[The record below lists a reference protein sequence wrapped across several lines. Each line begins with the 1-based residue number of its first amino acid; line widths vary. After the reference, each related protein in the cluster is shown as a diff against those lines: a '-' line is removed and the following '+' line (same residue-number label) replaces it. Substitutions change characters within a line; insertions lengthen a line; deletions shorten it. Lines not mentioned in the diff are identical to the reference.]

1 MGNFFT
7 STQIYN
13 EGMVKSE
20 KFIDMFCKAMKKE
33 GYVTCEGDESEKTYI
48 LRFTDNCKW
57 VTITS
62 EDYEQGNQTAHSD
75 TGRIA
80 QMLGTTCVNTT
91 VIDSDCAVMEMYNEK
106 GVKADTLIMGRAD
119 DYFGE
124 NIPLPAENAWKP
136 FLADNSSWKKLCDI
150 VKESEN
156 YTFVEEGLSELAT
169 LIGMDENNISF
180 SAEEAEE
187 DEQTVFLFF
196 KEARSAITM
205 SQGGKN
211 VEKPNKKLTINAAFK
226 QVFGE
231 ALKPYGFK
239 AIKGRYPYLVRVIN
253 NEILHIITFYP
264 TDPEYPYD
272 KGIAVVGGVAT
283 IYRKRIS
290 FDKSP
295 KQNHEWLN
303 YIFNFFALSP
313 QVTDI
318 NKTQNIDVFYYSSD
332 NQELMI
338 SVLEAS
344 VESVKKYVLPEFDK
358 IKDIDSCLDYFEK
371 LMGPCNPLR
380 CEEVCSYY
388 PDEDEAF
395 LYFLSDKRISEHHD
409 FLENYLNDS
418 EFHKWV
424 LNEIEKRKRE
434 NTDIL
439 KTLGII
445 D

>member
-1 MGNFFT
+1 
-7 STQIYN
+7 
-13 EGMVKSE
+13 
-20 KFIDMFCKAMKKE
+20 
-33 GYVTCEGDESEKTYI
+33 
-48 LRFTDNCKW
+48 
-57 VTITS
+57 
-62 EDYEQGNQTAHSD
+62 
-75 TGRIA
+75 
-80 QMLGTTCVNTT
+80 
-91 VIDSDCAVMEMYNEK
+91 
-106 GVKADTLIMGRAD
+106 D

-156 YTFVEEGLSELAT
+156 YTFVEEGLSKLAT

-180 SAEEAEE
+180 SAEDAEE

-211 VEKPNKKLTINAAFK
+211 VENPNKKITINAAFK
-226 QVFGE
+226 QIFGE

-290 FDKSP
+290 LDKSP

-371 LMGPCNPLR
+371 SMGPCNPLR

-395 LYFLSDKRISEHHD
+395 LYFLSDKRISEHPD

>member
-1 MGNFFT
+1 M
-7 STQIYN
+7 
-13 EGMVKSE
+13 
-20 KFIDMFCKAMKKE
+20 
-33 GYVTCEGDESEKTYI
+33 
-48 LRFTDNCKW
+48 
-57 VTITS
+57 
-62 EDYEQGNQTAHSD
+62 
-75 TGRIA
+75 
-80 QMLGTTCVNTT
+80 
-91 VIDSDCAVMEMYNEK
+91 
-106 GVKADTLIMGRAD
+106 
-119 DYFGE
+119 
-124 NIPLPAENAWKP
+124 
-136 FLADNSSWKKLCDI
+136 
-150 VKESEN
+150 
-156 YTFVEEGLSELAT
+156 
-169 LIGMDENNISF
+169 
-180 SAEEAEE
+180 
-187 DEQTVFLFF
+187 
-196 KEARSAITM
+196 
-205 SQGGKN
+205 
-211 VEKPNKKLTINAAFK
+211 
-226 QVFGE
+226 
-231 ALKPYGFK
+231 
-239 AIKGRYPYLVRVIN
+239 
-253 NEILHIITFYP
+253 HIITFYP

-395 LYFLSDKRISEHHD
+395 LYFLSDKRISEHPD
-409 FLENYLNDS
+409 FLKNYLNDS

-424 LNEIEKRKRE
+424 LNEIEKRKKE

-439 KTLGII
+439 QTLGVI
-445 D
+445 DK